1 MPKWKSTPSMPSAP
15 IGFHS
20 GTDTSGAKPLAC
32 PSSDA
37 FSMPPRPGMRPRPRS
52 LWTCAARWVRR
63 TCACMGRAVRR
74 SARAPS
80 RVPAPAPTPP
90 RTPDGTGRSL
100 AHTPR
105 PAATRRFWRRRGGGA
120 GLAPGPSRS
129 RVRSARSARPTA
141 ARPRAR
147 GSAAAAAG
155 DSQHS
160 APSRGRAKLGANLRI
175 PREIAARYCRA
186 PRGHAPFLQHARG
199 VLLIMHG
206 ARDARGRWTR
216 GAACRACGPV
226 GEGARGCTRPHT
238 RRGASSRPL
247 SHVAALLLEHALL
260 DFAPARRGPQ
270 RSTHD
275 PRLPRQWS
283 AVTGRPATPAS
294 AAHHRKAHRA
304 RAKRYERE

>member
-1 MPKWKSTPSMPSAP
+1 
-15 IGFHS
+15 
-20 GTDTSGAKPLAC
+20 
-32 PSSDA
+32 
-37 FSMPPRPGMRPRPRS
+37 MRPRPRS

-226 GEGARGCTRPHT
+226 GRKARAAAHAERRRDCRTSQRCFSTTRFSTSRPRGVGRSGRLTTRDSRGSGARSRAG
-238 RRGASSRPL
+238 RRRRR
-247 SHVAALLLEHALL
+247 
-260 DFAPARRGPQ
+260 APPIIEK
-270 RSTHD
+270 
-275 PRLPRQWS
+275 
-283 AVTGRPATPAS
+283 
-294 AAHHRKAHRA
+294 KAHRA
-304 RAKRYERE
+304 R